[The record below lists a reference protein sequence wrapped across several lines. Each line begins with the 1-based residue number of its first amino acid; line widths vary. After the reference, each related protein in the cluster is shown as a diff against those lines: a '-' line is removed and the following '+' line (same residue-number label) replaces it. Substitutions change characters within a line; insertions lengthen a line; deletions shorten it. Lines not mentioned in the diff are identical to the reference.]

1 MIPIEHEPTVY
12 SIDATSDAT
21 SAKAPIRLTL
31 LELVMA
37 VSEVSESEDELIASV
52 LYILQDGRVR
62 LAGNFRESRFD
73 PLSD

>member
-1 MIPIEHEPTVY
+1 MIPVEHDPTVY
-12 SIDATSDAT
+12 SIEATSTT
-21 SAKAPIRLTL
+21 SATAPIRLTL

-37 VSEVSESEDELIASV
+37 VGEVSESEDELIASV